1 MNAFEPGPLNKFA
14 FGLRT
19 IPPAGRDPLGAE
31 YPEPIEPWEFVYQL
45 GDIGA
50 WGVAFRDDDL
60 VPVTASTAER
70 DDILDKFTKALDST
84 GMVVSMA
91 RTNLSG
97 HPVFEHGAFTSVD
110 RDVRR
115 YAIQKAMRAIDLGA
129 ELGAQVHDLPAAEE
143 GVESIAAES
152 PLDALARYRE
162 AVDFLCGYVREQR
175 YPTRF
180 AVPCELH
187 APHGD
192 SVLPTIGH
200 ALAFISTL
208 DQPELVGLDPAVT
221 QRTDAGPLGYHG
233 LALAMDA
240 GKLLHL
246 ELDAHPNGHHGPGL
260 GPSRVSDAFFIVKL
274 LQDSAYDGPIHFA
287 VDSDHDSADLWEFAV
302 GCMRTYRTLASKAKR
317 FVDDPEIRD
326 AVAQC
331 GGLELSEPTVGPFSP
346 ESGRAL
352 SIECFDPPA
361 LAQRRYRSQRLD
373 QLVVDLVLGLR

>member
-1 MNAFEPGPLNKFA
+1 MFMNAFDPGPLHKFA

-19 IPPAGRDPLGAE
+19 IPPAGHDPLGAE
-31 YPEPIEPWEFVYQL
+31 DTEPIEPWEFVYQL

-129 ELGAQVHDLPAAEE
+129 EIGAQLHDLPAAGE

-152 PLDALARYRE
+152 PLDSLARYRE

-187 APHGD
+187 SPHGD

-200 ALAFISTL
+200 ALAFITSL
-208 DQPELVGLDPAVT
+208 DQPELVGLDPAAT
-221 QRTDAGPLGYHG
+221 QRTYSGPLGYHG

-246 ELDAHPNGHHGPGL
+246 ELDAHT
-260 GPSRVSDAFFIVKL
+260 RASDAFFVVKL
-274 LQDSAYDGPIHFA
+274 VQDSGYDGPIHFA
-287 VDSDHDSADLWEFAV
+287 VDPDHDSADLWEFAV

-331 GGLELSEPTVGPFSP
+331 GGLELSEQTVGPFSP

-352 SIECFDPPA
+352 STECFDPPA
-361 LAQRRYRSQRLD
+361 LAQRRYRSRRLD